1 MKPNS
6 LEEFY
11 TKVVPAAGAE
21 AEPLL
26 PAGIQREIGHFNVFN
41 VADLMATRH
50 LRPPMTFDR
59 RAFCKISLIRGR
71 CRVENG
77 DQVVDI
83 DGNGLWF
90 ATSRV
95 PYRWLPQDQ
104 DQTGYFCIFTDEFLL
119 PAKSGVVLD
128 ELPIFQPGAQPVLEI
143 SDADYA
149 AIEGIFLRMTE
160 EINSGYAYKYDLLRT
175 FLLELIHYGQKLQP
189 APPQATV
196 PNASARVTAQFAE
209 LLERQFPLDTPQQQL
224 RLRTAKDY
232 ADQLAV
238 HVNHLNRVLK
248 ETTGRTTTALIG
260 GRVAQE
266 AKVLLKQTN
275 WNVSEIAN
283 SLGFADAAHFC
294 NFFKRQTGL
303 VPGALR
309 EQAII

>member
-11 TKVVPAAGAE
+11 TKVSPAAGPE
-21 AEPLL
+21 VGSLL
-26 PAGIQREIGHFNVFN
+26 SPGVQREIGHFNVFN

-50 LRPPMTFDR
+50 QRPPMTFDR

-77 DQVVDI
+77 DKVVDI
-83 DGNGLWF
+83 AGNGLWF

-128 ELPIFQPGAQPVLEI
+128 ELPIFQPGICPVLEI
-143 SDADYA
+143 TDADYA
-149 AIEGIFLRMTE
+149 GIESIFLRMTQ
-160 EINSGYAYKYDLLRT
+160 EISSTYAYKYDLLRT
-175 FLLELIHYGQKLQP
+175 LLLELIHYGQKLLPPPTQAP
-189 APPQATV
+189 A

-209 LLERQFPLDTPQQQL
+209 LLERQFPLETPQQQL

-232 ADQLAV
+232 ADRLAV

-266 AKVLLKQTN
+266 AKILLKQTN
-275 WNVSEIAN
+275 WNISEIAN
-283 SLGFADAAHFC
+283 SLGFADTAHFC

-309 EQAII
+309 EQAVV